1 MRYHKFKE
9 KIKTKSGKWR
19 YIYDTVK
26 SGLTSKSDDSNNV
39 TPSDNQNPKPKKE
52 KKQRTIIKKKENV
65 KVKEYKQKLQN
76 DAAYYLDE
84 SRNPSLDMNQQA
96 YDVKKAVESFKNSK
110 KFKDLL

>member
-1 MRYHKFKE
+1 MRYHKFIE
-9 KIKTKSGKWR
+9 KMKTKSGKWR

-26 SGLTSKSDDSNNV
+26 SGLTSKSDDGNNV

-84 SRNPSLDMNQQA
+84 SRNPSLDMTQQA

>member
-1 MRYHKFKE
+1 M
-9 KIKTKSGKWR
+9 TKSGKWR

-52 KKQRTIIKKKENV
+52 KKQRIIVKKKENV

-84 SRNPSLDMNQQA
+84 SRNPSLDMTQQA

>member
-1 MRYHKFKE
+1 MTR
-9 KIKTKSGKWR
+9 TGKWR

-26 SGLTSKSDDSNNV
+26 SGLTSKSSDNSV
-39 TPSDNQNPKPKKE
+39 APSDNQNPKPKKKE
-52 KKQRTIIKKKENV
+52 KKQRIIVKKKENE

-84 SRNPSLDMNQQA
+84 SRNPSLDMTQQA

>member
-26 SGLTSKSDDSNNV
+26 SGLSSKSSDDV
-39 TPSDNQNPKPKKE
+39 TPSDDQNPNVKPKKE
-52 KKQRTIIKKKENV
+52 NKQRITVKKKENS
-65 KVKEYKQKLQN
+65 KVQEYKQKLQN

>member
-1 MRYHKFKE
+1 M
-9 KIKTKSGKWR
+9 TKSGKWR

-26 SGLTSKSDDSNNV
+26 SGLTSKSDDDV
-39 TPSDNQNPKPKKE
+39 TPSDNQNPIIKPKKE
-52 KKQRTIIKKKENV
+52 KKQRITVKKKENV

-76 DAAYYLDE
+76 DAANYLDE
-84 SRNPSLDMNQQA
+84 SRNPSLDMTQQS